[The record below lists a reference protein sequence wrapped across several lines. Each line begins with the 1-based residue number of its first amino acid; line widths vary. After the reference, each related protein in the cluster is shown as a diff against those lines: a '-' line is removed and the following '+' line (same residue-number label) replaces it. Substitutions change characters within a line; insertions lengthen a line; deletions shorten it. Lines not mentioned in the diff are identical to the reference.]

1 MIRLFRRYKELKIK
15 DHPFNTEYEY
25 RMFPMKIKKRIFI
38 SFSNY
43 TNEGKIKHCHVRI
56 WKKGKGY
63 KKELYHVALCLD
75 KPEFYHVDELGV
87 LDILYYLTLLIHQ
100 HDKPEFYHVDE
111 LGVLDNKEYLESVI
125 KLLSVKLK
133 HSFGDDETIWNFLSN
148 SWNLNSSNKYIKTLD
163 KMPDYTKLYD
173 VINQKVKK

>member
-87 LDILYYLTLLIHQ
+87 LD
-100 HDKPEFYHVDE
+100 
-111 LGVLDNKEYLESVI
+111 NKEYMESVI

>member
-87 LDILYYLTLLIHQ
+87 LD
-100 HDKPEFYHVDE
+100 
-111 LGVLDNKEYLESVI
+111 NKEYLESVI

-133 HSFGDDETIWNFLSN
+133 HRFGDDETIWNFLSN